1 MYKLKKC
8 KVCGKEYK
16 QYKTTQKCP
25 CAGMKLYE
33 FKRTPIKKVSDKRKK
48 LQPVYEKVRIEVLT
62 EAKFK
67 CFIDG
72 CENVATTCE
81 HRAGRKG
88 FYDEWARENNIP
100 LLVDK
105 RHLAACCSFH
115 NTELENN
122 TELSLKYQ
130 LSKVHGGEKIDKRK

>member
-8 KVCGKEYK
+8 KTCGNEFK
-16 QYKTTQKCP
+16 QYNSLQRCP
-25 CAGMKLYE
+25 CVGMKLYE
-33 FKRTPIKKVSDKRKK
+33 FKKTPIKKESAKRIK
-48 LQPVYEKVRIEVLT
+48 LKPVYEKVRIEVLT

-72 CENVATTCE
+72 CTNVATTAE
-81 HRAGRKG
+81 HRMGRKG
-88 FYDEWARENNIP
+88 FADDWALDNDIP

-105 RHLAACCSFH
+105 RYLAACCSFH

-122 TELSLKYQ
+122 TALSLEYQ
-130 LSKVHGGEKIDKRK
+130 LSKVHGGKKIDKR